1 MQAQKVTF
9 IQIDNSLFTLEY
21 AKLTILPS
29 IAALE
34 TVRKQIER
42 VPDSPIREVW
52 GYGAIVTFTDNEGD
66 EMEVHWGDISPLFE
80 SLTGLLAKG
89 EENELAFI

>member
-9 IQIDNSLFTLEY
+9 IQIENMLFSLEY

-42 VPDSPIREVW
+42 VPDSPIRDTW
-52 GYGAIVTFTDNEGD
+52 GYGAIVTFIDNDGD
-66 EMEVHWGDISPLFE
+66 EMEVHWDGISPLFE
-80 SLTGLLAKG
+80 SLTSLLAKG